1 MSHPTNSNVNFCDVC
16 NLSFETKKG
25 LYRHQSYDSK
35 HEELLEK
42 LFGSDDEAPISE
54 TASQID
60 VKPKTEKVIPP

>member
-1 MSHPTNSNVNFCDVC
+1 MSHTTNSNVNPCDVC

-42 LFGSDDEAPISE
+42 MLDSDDDGAITE
-54 TASQID
+54 TPS
-60 VKPKTEKVIPP
+60 KTI